1 MRENGQRNNIIK
13 NEKNETRIRM
23 KLWYVK
29 AHKQQNIFTENKTNQ
44 NELIGFSYGG
54 MEQGLYEHVINT
66 LEWFLFL
73 V

>member
-1 MRENGQRNNIIK
+1 
-13 NEKNETRIRM
+13 M

-29 AHKQQNIFTENKTNQ
+29 AHKQQKIFTENKTNQ
-44 NELIGFSYGG
+44 NELIGFSFGG
-54 MEQGLYEHVINT
+54 MEQGFYEHVMNT